1 MKLSGEDR
9 ALLISHR
16 LHRGLYTRVA
26 KRLGADIFY
35 VNRVG
40 EWPRGKNFIGEV
52 DRNWSFRHGRN
63 LQC

>member
-26 KRLGADIFY
+26 KRLGADISY
-35 VNRVG
+35 VNRVASG
-40 EWPRGKNFIGEV
+40 HAAKI
-52 DRNWSFRHGRN
+52 
-63 LQC
+63 L

>member
-16 LHRGLYTRVA
+16 LHFGLYTRVA

-35 VNRVG
+35 VNRVASG
-40 EWPRGKNFIGEV
+40 HAAKI
-52 DRNWSFRHGRN
+52 
-63 LQC
+63 L

>member
-16 LHRGLYTRVA
+16 LHRGLYTRSCQTIGS
-26 KRLGADIFY
+26 RYFL
-35 VNRVG
+35 RESCG